1 MATNNYLQIQ
11 IISRNVDISFSISGS
26 SSKKVSNRGKLTAK
40 TGIDLTS
47 PSNETYAKLPNAG
60 NNETWFGI
68 GFGSSSSYSSTN
80 YAPFGVQNLQLTTE
94 QTGLKFVIDLVH
106 TETNGSGNTYETTP
120 FLRNNSN
127 YGKFV
132 YSPFNSVIN
141 GWVSVDGD
149 NIITVYVDNV
159 NNTYFDQLSSTY
171 RTQLLLQVIGH
182 WEAATSTYNITDLTT
197 NCSGNNTQTT
207 VEDGETYTNTFTP
220 NEGYSFNNDNKPH
233 ATCDGVV
240 YQSTLNKDGT
250 ATITINN
257 VSGVIEISG
266 GAIKKFDLNLELY
279 NCILC
284 NGERLYFR
292 SSEYQTTNKLIS
304 NNSENVLYIENS
316 NSFRTLPNGTK
327 LFIKSVHDASGKE
340 LLVGDESY
348 LYISDGI
355 VKLHWSGNDILACN
369 IDVDIE
375 YLYNYVLDGETYKL
389 TLHSNDGFI
398 FKTFPKWS
406 MGDTNGQFSLSAS
419 DNTIA
424 TIRWDLY
431 PYITISESLYIQANA
446 TLSASLKY
454 GFVSIY
460 NPTFEEVDKLSKKR
474 FYSITQTEMLDLSQY
489 IISFRKLYVDIP
501 QITRELVYFGEYNT
515 NVSSNIVTTNF
526 IETDCGQLTINE
538 LYNNSLDYNGVSIEL
553 YLPFIGNVSLNPNDV
568 YNKQLHLF
576 YRTNPLNGD
585 CVAIVYSN
593 NKQIIYSQG
602 NVSFEVPIN
611 FKYGNLNNYGT
622 SDNSLYMCDLTPY
635 IEIRTPRQY
644 QNTNNSLLNNNL
656 WVNMNEC
663 SGFCQFGEVEL
674 VMINNIN
681 KDAYD
686 EIISLLL
693 QGVDF

>member
-1 MATNNYLQIQ
+1 MAANNYLQVQ
-11 IISRNVDISFSISGS
+11 IISRNVDMSGFGETT
-26 SSKKVSNRGKLTAK
+26 KKLWSRVKLTPK
-40 TGIDLTS
+40 SNIDLTS
-47 PSNETYAKLPNAG
+47 SENANYANLPNAG
-60 NNETWFGI
+60 TNETWYGYYYY
-68 GFGSSSSYSSTN
+68 SNSSYGATK
-80 YAPFGVQNLQLTTE
+80 YAPFGVQNLKLSTE
-94 QTGLKFVIDLVH
+94 QTGLKFVVDLVH
-106 TETNGSGNTYETTP
+106 TETNESGNNWETTP
-120 FLRNNSN
+120 LLRTNKNF
-127 YGKFV
+127 GKFV
-132 YSPFNSVIN
+132 YSPFDTVIN
-141 GWVSVDGD
+141 GWVNVDENNILKVYIDSV
-149 NIITVYVDNV
+149 NS
-159 NNTYFDQLSSTY
+159 TYFNQLDSVY
-171 RTQLLLQVIGH
+171 RNQLLVQVIGH
-182 WEAATSTYNITDLTT
+182 WEAATSSYNITNQFT
-197 NCSGNNTQTT
+197 NCSGNNEQI
-207 VEDGETYTNTFTP
+207 EIGDGEDYTNTFTP
-220 NEGYSFNNDNKPH
+220 NDGYIFNNNNKPY
-233 ATCDGVV
+233 ATCAGVT
-240 YQSTLNKDGT
+240 YESTLNDDGS
-250 ATITINN
+250 ATITING
-257 VSGVIEISG
+257 VSGNIIISG
-266 GAIKKFDLNLELY
+266 GAAAKYTLNLELY
-279 NCILC
+279 NCKLFK
-284 NGERLYFR
+284 NETLYFR
-292 SSEYQTTNKLIS
+292 SAQYQTTDKLLET
-304 NNSENVLYIENS
+304 NTYNVLYVEGSGVRKLYETELKIVKI
-316 NSFRTLPNGTK
+316 LDANGNNVTIPDGTR
-327 LFIKSVHDASGKE
+327 LIIDG
-340 LLVGDESY
+340 
-348 LYISDGI
+348 GI
-355 VKLHWSGNDILACN
+355 VKLYWTGNNAHANRVEIS
-369 IDVDIE
+369 
-375 YLYNYVLDGETYKL
+375 YNYLDGYVVQDETYKFVL
-389 TLHSNDGFI
+389 RSVDGFI
-398 FKTFPKWS
+398 FKTFPTWT
-406 MGDTNGQFSLSAS
+406 MGNENGQFSLNAD

-424 TIRWDLY
+424 TINWNLNK
-431 PYITISESLYIQANA
+431 YITISESLSIQANA

-460 NPTFEEVDKLSKKR
+460 NPTFYEVDKLSKKR
-474 FYSITQTEMLDLSQY
+474 FFSPTQSEMLDLSQY

-501 QITRELVYFGEYNT
+501 QIARELVYFGKYNT

-568 YNKQLHLF
+568 YTKQLHLF

-674 VMINNIN
+674 VMIHNIN